1 MIGSIGTIM
10 VVEDEEPVRD
20 LLRLYLEKNGFHV
33 EIAVDGEEAI
43 NRIPRVNPD
52 LILLDIML
60 PKFDGLTVCREIR
73 KKQSTPI
80 IMLTAKGE
88 ELDRVLGL
96 EIGADDYITKPFSTR
111 EVVARIKAVLRRT
124 RQSEEKDLE
133 VINLPSLTINNSAK
147 YVELDGQVVQMP
159 PKEFEL
165 LWFLASNSGRV
176 YTREQ
181 LLQYVWNYDY
191 DGDTRTVDTHIKR
204 LRNKISLATGRRYI
218 ETVWGHGYK
227 FEAKS

>member
-1 MIGSIGTIM
+1 MLGSTGTIM
-10 VVEDEEPVRD
+10 VVEDEERVRD
-20 LLRLYLEKNGFHV
+20 LLRLYLEKDGFHV
-33 EIAVDGEEAI
+33 EMAVDGEEAI

-96 EIGADDYITKPFSTR
+96 EIGADDYIAKPFSTR

-133 VINLPSLTINNSAK
+133 AINFPGLTINNSSK
-147 YVELDGQVVQMP
+147 HVELDSQIVQMP

-165 LWFLASNSGRV
+165 LWFLASNPGRV

-204 LRNKISLATGRRYI
+204 LRNKISLTTGRRYI